1 MTWLNE
7 PPSWSDEG
15 GVLTVRTGDK
25 TDFWRHTHYGF
36 VRDDGYVYGREM
48 EGDFSATVTFSA
60 EYEELYDQAGLMVR
74 LDERNWVKAG
84 IEYTDGRHHL
94 SAVVT
99 REFSDWSVLPLD
111 PAPTEVRLRA
121 SRYGD
126 ALRVEYALD
135 GGAFQMLRL
144 AYLPPGGAAFVGPM
158 CCSPQREG
166 LVARFWG
173 FEVGEATRELHT

>member
-1 MTWLNE
+1 MIWLNE
-7 PPSWSDEG
+7 PPSWQEENG
-15 GVLTVRTGDK
+15 TLTVRTGDN
-25 TDFWRHTHYGF
+25 TDFWRRTHYDF
-36 VRDDGYVYGREM
+36 IHDDGHLYGRTL

-60 EYEELYDQAGLMVR
+60 EYETLYDQAGLMVR

-111 PAPTEVRLRA
+111 VTPAEVRLRM

-126 ALRVEYALD
+126 ALRIEYSL
-135 GGAFQMLRL
+135 GGPFEMLRL
-144 AYLPPGGAAFVGPM
+144 APFPVGGAALVGPM
-158 CCSPQREG
+158 CCSPKRAG
-166 LVARFWG
+166 LIAKFWDLEFGEPARD
-173 FEVGEATRELHT
+173 LHA